1 MTPKHPPG
9 PPMDLANMRAQGV
22 HHLIAFCL
30 NDACRH
36 QARARQSRTGGRWCA
51 QRVGT
56 CPPGRLGIGIN
67 GPLLRLF
74 PEMAAYAGCRRGLS
88 TSGEPRPRWGPRML
102 GWHRRLGISVATS
115 CRDSRLR
122 TLGTWGFTSCLETS
136 HVVAER
142 LLCHVQRLRAP
153 GVRRIGIKTKN
164 SAAPAATRL
173 AKG

>member
-88 TSGEPRPRWGPRML
+88 TSGEPRWGAPDVGVAPPPRDL
-102 GWHRRLGISVATS
+102 GGNVLSGFPPPHPWDVGVYKLFGNIARR
-115 CRDSRLR
+115 C
-122 TLGTWGFTSCLETS
+122 
-136 HVVAER
+136 
-142 LLCHVQRLRAP
+142 
-153 GVRRIGIKTKN
+153 
-164 SAAPAATRL
+164 
-173 AKG
+173 